1 MSKDDLFEKIVSGE
15 IAADI
20 LYQDKFVTAF
30 KDINP
35 QAPVHVLIVPNR
47 NIPTVNAV
55 KAEDEALL
63 GKLFLVAK
71 KLARE
76 LNIAEDGYR
85 LIVNCNENGGQEVFH
100 LHMHLLGGK
109 QLGRMLSN
117 I

>member
-1 MSKDDLFEKIVSGE
+1 MNKDDLFEKIVSGE
-15 IAADI
+15 IAANI
-20 LYQDKFVTAF
+20 LYQDEFVTAF
-30 KDINP
+30 EDINP

-47 NIPTVNAV
+47 NIPTVNAIKV
-55 KAEDEALL
+55 EDEALL

-85 LIVNCNENGGQEVFH
+85 LIVNCNENGGQDVFH

-109 QLGRMLSN
+109 RLGRMLPN